1 MNYYISLK
9 VFSLK
14 FTAAD
19 TSSNAKV
26 YISSNSEITPDKIT
40 VNAAS
45 TNNTGNAEKD
55 LGAAGKIVS
64 FADDSN
70 NNNPHASSPKIK
82 GTENIKKVKN
92 VVSLY
97 FGSAH
102 DVFVFMQLGFYVIMM
117 FSSCPLIA
125 C

>member
-1 MNYYISLK
+1 MERFFVYHFN
-9 VFSLK
+9 V
-14 FTAAD
+14 AD

-64 FADDSN
+64 FVDDSN

-82 GTENIKKVKN
+82 SQEELSRILAAAGGRLALVPI
-92 VVSLY
+92 
-97 FGSAH
+97 
-102 DVFVFMQLGFYVIMM
+102 
-117 FSSCPLIA
+117 LI
-125 C
+125 

>member
-1 MNYYISLK
+1 MERFFVYHFN
-9 VFSLK
+9 V
-14 FTAAD
+14 AD

-70 NNNPHASSPKIK
+70 NNPHASSPKIK
-82 GTENIKKVKN
+82 SQEELSRILTAAGGRLALVPI
-92 VVSLY
+92 
-97 FGSAH
+97 
-102 DVFVFMQLGFYVIMM
+102 
-117 FSSCPLIA
+117 LI
-125 C
+125 

>member
-1 MNYYISLK
+1 MNYHISLK

-82 GTENIKKVKN
+82 SQEELSRILAAAGGRLALVPI
-92 VVSLY
+92 
-97 FGSAH
+97 
-102 DVFVFMQLGFYVIMM
+102 
-117 FSSCPLIA
+117 LI
-125 C
+125 